1 MVSEVSVGGFLQQPK
16 KENIKTCGFNWRP
29 PVDGNICI
37 KTFLNW
43 HQCFVVVRM
52 YIRLYIYSSLQSF
65 VRSFVND
72 ERSISLQCHG
82 YGSSTEIW
90 LMVMFKDQ
98 KLTAKTAL

>member
-1 MVSEVSVGGFLQQPK
+1 MFRGCSYVY
-16 KENIKTCGFNWRP
+16 
-29 PVDGNICI
+29 
-37 KTFLNW
+37 TFVYI
-43 HQCFVVVRM
+43 FVASI
-52 YIRLYIYSSLQSF
+52 IRSF

-72 ERSISLQCHG
+72 ERSTSLQCHG